1 MIKRKRLNDV
11 YMKEV
16 TKSIIKTK
24 YDEELNAYITY
35 KHSLETTCTCTVY
48 VNGKRKVIFDKG
60 YSILEYSPLNEK
72 YNVRVFI
79 DDKDNILQYYFD
91 IIKNFEIENDEVYY
105 NDMYLDILYH
115 LPYFADTSYIEL
127 ADENELIDSYNK
139 GEIDKETFDYCY
151 GVAEK
156 LMNELV
162 KGKNRFV
169 NRSIKDYLDMKEE

>member
-16 TKSIIKTK
+16 TRSIIKTK
-24 YDEELNAYITY
+24 FDEELNTYITY
-35 KHSLETTCTCTVY
+35 KHSLETTYTCTVY

-79 DDKDNILQYYFD
+79 DDKGNILQYYFD

-105 NDMYLDILYH
+105 NDMYLDVLYH

-169 NRSIKDYLDMKEE
+169 NRGIKDYLDIKED

>member
-16 TKSIIKTK
+16 TKSVIKTK
-24 YDEELNAYITY
+24 FDKELNAYITY
-35 KHSLETTCTCTVY
+35 KHSLETTFTCKVY

-60 YSILEYSPLNEK
+60 YTLLEYSPLDEK
-72 YNVRVFI
+72 YNVRIFI
-79 DDKDNILQYYFD
+79 DDQGNILQYYFD
-91 IIKNFEIENDEVYY
+91 VIKNFEIENGEIYY
-105 NDMYLDILYH
+105 NDMYLDVLYH

-151 GVAEK
+151 KVAEK
-156 LMNELV
+156 LMNELL

-169 NRSIKDYLDMKEE
+169 NRGIKDYIKMKEE

>member
-11 YMKEV
+11 YMREV
-16 TKSIIKTK
+16 TKSDIKTK
-24 YDEELNAYITY
+24 FDKELNAYITY
-35 KHSLETTCTCTVY
+35 KHSIDTTFTCKVY

-60 YSILEYSPLNEK
+60 YTLLEYSPLDEK

-79 DDKDNILQYYFD
+79 DDKGNILQYYFD
-91 IIKNFEIENDEVYY
+91 VIKNFEIENGEVYY

-127 ADENELIDSYNK
+127 ADENELIDSFNK

-151 GVAEK
+151 SVAEK
-156 LMNELV
+156 LMNELL

-169 NRSIKDYLDMKEE
+169 NRGIKDYIKMKEE

>member
-24 YDEELNAYITY
+24 FDEELNAYITY
-35 KHSLETTCTCTVY
+35 KHSIDTTSTCKVY

-60 YSILEYSPLNEK
+60 YTLLEYSPLDEK

-79 DDKDNILQYYFD
+79 DDKGNILQYYFD
-91 IIKNFEIENDEVYY
+91 VIKNFEIENGEVYY
-105 NDMYLDILYH
+105 NDMYLDVLYY
-115 LPYFADTSYIEL
+115 LPYFANTSYIEL
-127 ADENELIDSYNK
+127 ADENELIDSYKN

-151 GVAEK
+151 KVAEK
-156 LMNELV
+156 LMNELL
-162 KGKNRFV
+162 KGSNRFV
-169 NRSIKDYLDMKEE
+169 NRGIKDYLKMKEE

>member
-1 MIKRKRLNDV
+1 MIKKKRLNDV

-16 TKSIIKTK
+16 TKSVIKTK
-24 YDEELNAYITY
+24 FDQELNAYITY
-35 KHSLETTCTCTVY
+35 KHSLETTFTCKVY

-60 YSILEYSPLNEK
+60 YTLLEYSPLDEK

-79 DDKDNILQYYFD
+79 DDKGNILQYYFD
-91 IIKNFEIENDEVYY
+91 VIKNFEIENGEVYY

-127 ADENELIDSYNK
+127 ADENELIDSFNK

-151 GVAEK
+151 SVAEK
-156 LMNELV
+156 LMNELL

-169 NRSIKDYLDMKEE
+169 NRGIKDYIKMKEE